1 MKRFFSYLTLAITFA
16 VAGVL
21 PSAAQGYERD
31 VARKTAVPQ
40 KGSYL
45 LQVPFEF
52 ALQNKSEFEMLT
64 LEASATS
71 GKWFYVGNYKAG
83 YTVAQEIRRGVQGC
97 GQLGFHAG
105 SSVHE
110 GRQQL

>member
-45 LQVPFEF
+45 LQVPF
-52 ALQNKSEFEMLT
+52 
-64 LEASATS
+64 
-71 GKWFYVGNYKAG
+71 
-83 YTVAQEIRRGVQGC
+83 
-97 GQLGFHAG
+97 
-105 SSVHE
+105 
-110 GRQQL
+110 